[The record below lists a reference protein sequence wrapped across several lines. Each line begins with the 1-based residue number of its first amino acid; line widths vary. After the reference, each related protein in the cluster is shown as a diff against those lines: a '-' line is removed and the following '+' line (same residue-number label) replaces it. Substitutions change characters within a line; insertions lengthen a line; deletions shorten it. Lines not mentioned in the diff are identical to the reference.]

1 METGVAGGSPPTRL
15 RFGGLSFDGRR
26 RLLHRGASA
35 LHLSPKAFQLL
46 ALLLERRPAA
56 VAREE
61 ILETLWPGDGVAG
74 GNLASVASELR
85 HVLGTGPAG
94 RAFLRT
100 VHGYGYAFDG
110 EVHETPEAPK
120 HVLVRGLQHVELA
133 QGRNVLGRE
142 RAATVRLG
150 HPSVAHEHARIVVA
164 GDQAEL
170 EDLTAGRATYRGTE
184 AVHGRVVLE
193 DGDEIRLGGIRLV
206 YRILASAPGG

>member
-1 METGVAGGSPPTRL
+1 MKL

-26 RLLHRGASA
+26 RLLHRGASV

-46 ALLLERRPAA
+46 ALLLERRPDA

-61 ILETLWPGDGVAG
+61 ILESLWPGDRVAA

-85 HVLGTGPAG
+85 HVLGAGPG
-94 RAFLRT
+94 RRAFLRT

-110 EVHETPEAPK
+110 EVHETPVVPR
-120 HVLVRGLQHVELA
+120 HVLVRGLQHVELS
-133 QGRNVLGRE
+133 QGGNLLGRE

-150 HPSVAHEHARIVVA
+150 HPSVAHEHARIVVTD
-164 GDQAEL
+164 DQAEL
-170 EDLTAGRATYRGTE
+170 EDLAARGSTYRGAE

-193 DGDEIRLGGIRLV
+193 DGDEIRVGEIRLT
-206 YRILASAPGG
+206 YRILAAAPGA

>member
-1 METGVAGGSPPTRL
+1 MKL

-26 RLLHRGASA
+26 RLLHRGASV

-46 ALLLERRPAA
+46 ALLLERRPDA

-61 ILETLWPGDGVAG
+61 ILESLWPGDRVAA

-85 HVLGTGPAG
+85 HVLGAGPGG

-110 EVHETPEAPK
+110 EAHETPVVPR
-120 HVLVRGLQHVELA
+120 HVLVRGLQHVELS
-133 QGRNVLGRE
+133 QGGNLLGRE

-150 HPSVAHEHARIVVA
+150 HPSVAHEHARIVVTD
-164 GDQAEL
+164 DQAEL
-170 EDLTAGRATYRGTE
+170 EDLAARGSTYRGAE

-193 DGDEIRLGGIRLV
+193 DGDEIRVGEVRLT
-206 YRILASAPGG
+206 YRILAAAPGA